1 MSIVQGLFVW
11 FAFLVV
17 SALVL
22 PGFFI
27 ARALF
32 FPPSAED
39 VRANVVRMI
48 EQADAEA
55 SMGKCPLTWSESG
68 DALGAKTCVLEV
80 VE

>member
-1 MSIVQGLFVW
+1 MSIVQGLFAW
-11 FAFLVV
+11 FAFFVV
-17 SALVL
+17 SALAL

-48 EQADAEA
+48 ERADAEG
-55 SMGKCPLTWSESG
+55 SMGKCPLAWSESS
-68 DALGAKTCVLEV
+68 DVLGAKTCVLKV